1 MNFHIANPQDSG
13 RHGMSGRQNVFKIKL
28 HLMKGTKISPQN
40 MIHELKSHPETES
53 NNNIASDAIEM
64 RTIERVIMQHREEI
78 VCMKNIMT
86 TEPIDSP
93 CRMHSR

>member
-1 MNFHIANPQDSG
+1 MNNPSISLSIKSTMIAIALLLA
-13 RHGMSGRQNVFKIKL
+13 VFS
-28 HLMKGTKISPQN
+28 LMKYIALL
-40 MIHELKSHPETES
+40 IHELKSHPETES